1 MRQRYQIKFDCHA
14 FYFSASL
21 LSISKVETLTNK
33 RQHILILGLVWP
45 EPQSTGAS
53 VRIMEYITLFQAQ
66 DWDITFAC
74 AATKN
79 QASDTLETL
88 GIHTQEVA
96 LNCSSFDDFIA
107 DLKPDIVIF
116 DRFMMEEQ
124 FGWRVANTCPNA
136 LRIIET
142 IDLHCLREARHQALK
157 ANKPF
162 TPDMLYND
170 IALREIAAI
179 YRSDLSIIISDHEYQ
194 LLQDNFHMP
203 KTLLHLCPFMLDKPD
218 TSNLP
223 SFEQRQHFMTIGN
236 FRHAPNWDAVLWLKE
251 EIWPLIRKQLP
262 KAELHIY
269 GAYTPPKAT
278 ALNNAKQGFLIKDR
292 AESVQDVMQA
302 ARVCLAAL
310 RFGAGIK
317 TKLADAMMFG
327 TPSVATHIATE
338 GMTGG
343 LNWAGSIA
351 DEAQAFA
358 DAAVTLHQKQ
368 TEWQQAQNNGFKIVN
383 TWFNKE
389 NNQQALFTRILDA
402 QEHLE
407 NNRQKNF
414 TGLMLNHHHHRS
426 TEFMSRWIEG
436 KNTKGHL
443 EKPRTSQTPLVFTH
457 SKAQ

>member
-1 MRQRYQIKFDCHA
+1 MI
-14 FYFSASL
+14 
-21 LSISKVETLTNK
+21 NK
-33 RQHILILGLVWP
+33 RQHVLILGLVWP

-53 VRIMEYITLFQAQ
+53 VRIMEHISLFQAQ
-66 DWDITFAC
+66 GWDITFAC

-79 QASDTLETL
+79 HASDSLETL

-107 DLKPDIVIF
+107 DLKPNIVLF

-124 FGWRVANTCPNA
+124 FGWRVAKTCPNA

-157 ANKPF
+157 AHQVF
-162 TPDMLYND
+162 TPDMLHSD

-179 YRSDLSIIISDHEYQ
+179 YRSDLSIIISDAEYD
-194 LLQDNFHMP
+194 LLQSHFGIH
-203 KTLLHLCPFMLDKPD
+203 KTLLHLCPFMLDAPD
-218 TSNLP
+218 TSNTP

-262 KAELHIY
+262 KAEMHIY

-278 ALNNAKQGFLIKDR
+278 ALNNTKQGFLIKDR
-292 AESVQDVMQA
+292 AESVQQVMQA
-302 ARVCLAAL
+302 ARVCLAPL

-327 TPSVATHIATE
+327 TPSVTTNIGAE

-343 LNWAGSIA
+343 LDWAGNIA
-351 DEAQAFA
+351 NDAQGIA
-358 DAAVTLHQKQ
+358 DAAVTLYQNKTQ
-368 TEWQQAQNNGFKIVN
+368 WQQAQNNGFNIVN
-383 TWFNKE
+383 TLFNKE
-389 NNQQALFTRILDA
+389 KNQQTLLARILDVQA
-402 QEHLE
+402 HLQSH
-407 NNRQKNF
+407 RQQNF
-414 TGLMLNHHHHRS
+414 MGLMLNHHHHRS
-426 TEFMSRWIEG
+426 TEFMSRWIEA
-436 KNTKGHL
+436 KNK
-443 EKPRTSQTPLVFTH
+443 
-457 SKAQ
+457 

>member
-1 MRQRYQIKFDCHA
+1 MEHIK
-14 FYFSASL
+14 
-21 LSISKVETLTNK
+21 
-33 RQHILILGLVWP
+33 
-45 EPQSTGAS
+45 
-53 VRIMEYITLFQAQ
+53 LFQARH
-66 DWDITFAC
+66 WEITFAC

-79 QASDTLETL
+79 QASNRLERL

-96 LNCSSFDDFIA
+96 LNCSSFDHFIA

-124 FGWRVANTCPNA
+124 FGWRLANTCPNA

-157 ANKPF
+157 ANQPF
-162 TPDMLYND
+162 TSSMLHNH

-179 YRSDLSIIISDHEYQ
+179 YRSDLSIIISDYEYD
-194 LLQDNFHMP
+194 LLQSHFGID
-203 KTLLHLCPFMLDKPD
+203 KALLHLCPFMLGAPNPD
-218 TSNLP
+218 TSPN
-223 SFEQRQHFMTIGN
+223 FEQRQHFMTIGN

-262 KAELHIY
+262 QAELHIY

-278 ALNNAKQGFLIKDR
+278 ALNNTKQGFFIKDR
-292 AESVQDVMQA
+292 AENVQDVMQA
-302 ARVCLAAL
+302 ARVCLAPL

-327 TPSVATHIATE
+327 TPTVATNIGSE

-343 LNWAGSIA
+343 LDWAGSIA
-351 DEAQAFA
+351 DDAQTFA
-358 DAAVTLHQKQ
+358 HAAVALHENKTQ
-368 TEWQQAQNNGFKIVN
+368 WQQAQTHGFNIVN

-389 NNQQALFTRILDA
+389 INQQNLLQRILNA

-407 NNRQKNF
+407 SHRQKNF

-426 TEFMSRWIEG
+426 TEFMSRWIEA
-436 KNTKGHL
+436 KN
-443 EKPRTSQTPLVFTH
+443 H
-457 SKAQ
+457 SRPT

>member
-1 MRQRYQIKFDCHA
+1 MI
-14 FYFSASL
+14 
-21 LSISKVETLTNK
+21 NK
-33 RQHILILGLVWP
+33 RQHVLILGLVWP

-53 VRIMEYITLFQAQ
+53 VRIMEHIDLFQAQ
-66 DWDITFAC
+66 GWDITFAC

-79 QASDTLETL
+79 HASDSLETL

-107 DLKPDIVIF
+107 DLKPNIVLF

-124 FGWRVANTCPNA
+124 FGWRVAKTCPNA

-157 ANKPF
+157 AHQVF
-162 TPDMLYND
+162 TPDMLHSD

-179 YRSDLSIIISDHEYQ
+179 YRSDLSIIISDAEYD
-194 LLQDNFHMP
+194 LLQSHFGIH
-203 KTLLHLCPFMLDKPD
+203 KTLLHLCPFMLDTPD
-218 TSNLP
+218 TSNTP

-262 KAELHIY
+262 KAEMHIY

-278 ALNNAKQGFLIKDR
+278 ALNNTKQGFLIKDR
-292 AESVQDVMQA
+292 AESVQQVMQA
-302 ARVCLAAL
+302 ARVCLAPL

-327 TPSVATHIATE
+327 TPSVTTNIGAE

-343 LNWAGSIA
+343 LDWAGNIANDAQGIA
-351 DEAQAFA
+351 DAV
-358 DAAVTLHQKQ
+358 VTLYQNKTQ
-368 TEWQQAQNNGFKIVN
+368 WQQAQNNGFNIVN
-383 TWFNKE
+383 TLFNKE
-389 NNQQALFTRILDA
+389 KNQQTLLARILDVQA
-402 QEHLE
+402 HLQSH
-407 NNRQKNF
+407 RQQNF
-414 TGLMLNHHHHRS
+414 MGLMLNHHHHRS
-426 TEFMSRWIEG
+426 TEFMSRWIEA
-436 KNTKGHL
+436 KNK
-443 EKPRTSQTPLVFTH
+443 
-457 SKAQ
+457 